1 MKDIFKIL
9 SDFGFDI
16 SEDKKDEFK
25 KTILENYKTINEF
38 ERLNEKINDLET
50 KNTELQEKYNTDI
63 QQRDTDLSDLKS
75 QLEAAGSSQEAL
87 NALQAKFETLSADYA
102 TAKSDYEQK
111 LKKQNYEFLIKEAA
125 NGLNFS
131 SNSAKKAFILDAI
144 EKNLTVADGKLIG
157 FNDFVD
163 LYKNNDA
170 DAFKPETP
178 PEPENRPFI
187 FAGKTGGLNQQQN
200 SGDTNTSP
208 SVPLI
213 I

>member
-9 SDFGFDI
+9 SDFGFDVP
-16 SEDKKDEFK
+16 EDKKAEFK
-25 KTILENYKTINEF
+25 KVVLENYKTINEF
-38 ERLNEKINDLET
+38 EHLNDKITDLET

-63 QQRDTDLSDLKS
+63 QQRDTDLSDLKK
-75 QLEAAGSSQEAL
+75 QLEEAGNSQEAL
-87 NALQAKFETLSADYA
+87 NALQEKFETLSTDYA

-131 SNSAKKAFILDAI
+131 SNSAKKAFIMDAL
-144 EKNLTVADGKLIG
+144 EKELTVADGKLIG

-170 DAFKPETP
+170 DAFKAETP
-178 PEPENRPFI
+178 PEPEPKPI
-187 FAGKTGGLNQQQN
+187 FSGKTGTMPSNPTDSN
-200 SGDTNTSP
+200 MSSP
-208 SVPLI
+208 VPLI

>member
-9 SDFGFDI
+9 SEFGFDI
-16 SEDKKDEFK
+16 PEDKKDEFK
-25 KTILENYKTINEF
+25 KTVLENYKTVNEF
-38 ERLNEKINDLET
+38 ERLNEKMNDLET

-75 QLEAAGSSQEAL
+75 QLESAGNSQEAL
-87 NALQAKFETLSADYA
+87 NALQAKFETLSTDYA
-102 TAKSDYEQK
+102 NAKTDYEQK

-131 SNSAKKAFILDAI
+131 SNSAKKAFILDAL

-170 DAFKPETP
+170 DAFKPENP
-178 PEPENRPFI
+178 PEPENKPVI
-187 FAGKTGGLNQQQN
+187 FTGKTGGLTQPTNLP
-200 SGDTNTSP
+200 DTNTP
-208 SVPLI
+208 STVPLI